1 MSDSQRPGLKATLA
15 ADVAAVRA
23 PRDAAEKLDLFEL
36 ANDAKMPMDEASGA
50 DSTARAGRPKGA
62 QNVRTRVVA
71 DYYLR
76 RYGDPLEA
84 LLRMG
89 MRPVGQFVADLRR
102 IAAESGV
109 PLLGKNQSLVNLV
122 GLQTQA
128 LDAALPYLRQKMPL
142 AIDAQVTTR
151 DVLILGAISAQQR
164 DQAAALG
171 IDLDGARA
179 PAKSLELQANDADAD
194 DAAPQEAA
202 PHGG

>member
-1 MSDSQRPGLKATLA
+1 MSDSARPGLKTTLA
-15 ADVAAVRA
+15 ADVGAVRA
-23 PRDAAEKLDLFEL
+23 PRDAAENLDLFEA
-36 ANDAKMPMDEASGA
+36 ANDAKMPMNEAGGA
-50 DSTARAGRPKGA
+50 DSGGRAGRPKGA

-84 LLRMG
+84 ALRMA
-89 MRPVGQFVADLRR
+89 MRPIGDFVKELKQ
-102 IAAESGV
+102 IATETGV

-128 LDAALPYLRQKMPL
+128 LDAALPYLRQRMPL

-171 IDLDGARA
+171 IDLDAARS
-179 PAKSLELQANDADAD
+179 PAKSLELQAD
-194 DAAPQEAA
+194 DACEDAPSPQEAS
-202 PHGG
+202 PHEG